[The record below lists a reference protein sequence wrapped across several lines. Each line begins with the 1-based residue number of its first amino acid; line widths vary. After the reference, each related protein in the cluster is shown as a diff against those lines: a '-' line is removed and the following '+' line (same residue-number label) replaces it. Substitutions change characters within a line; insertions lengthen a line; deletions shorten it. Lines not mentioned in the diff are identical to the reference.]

1 MHDNI
6 GIETRCLSLWSAVVS
21 ALQARV
27 SSVNRYVPEAN
38 SRIACELLSDE
49 AVQIK
54 HASANKSLIASLDL
68 HAHSIQ
74 LNKFEGSAAEQHAS
88 EHDLP
93 LSMLAD
99 GELYVTDG
107 QQLLADPVEVAKFLM
122 SALLNQAPTSV
133 VA

>member
-1 MHDNI
+1 MHNNA
-6 GIETRCLSLWSAVVS
+6 GIEKRCRALWSEVVS
-21 ALQARV
+21 ALENRV
-27 SSVNRYVPEAN
+27 TSVNRYVPEAK
-38 SRIACELLSDE
+38 SHIACEMLSGD

-54 HASANKSLIASLDL
+54 QDAANRSLVASLDL
-68 HAHSIQ
+68 NAHAIQ
-74 LNKFEGSAAEQHAS
+74 LNKFEGPTAEKHQ

-93 LSMLAD
+93 LSMLGD

-122 SALLNQAPTSV
+122 SALLNQNATA

>member
-1 MHDNI
+1 MHNNI
-6 GIETRCLSLWSAVVS
+6 GIENRCRTLWSEVVS
-21 ALQARV
+21 ALENRV
-27 SSVNRYVPEAN
+27 TSVNRYVPEAK
-38 SRIACELLSDE
+38 SRIACEMLSGE

-54 HASANKSLIASLDL
+54 QDAANRSLVASLDL
-68 HAHSIQ
+68 KAHSIQ
-74 LNKFEGSAAEQHAS
+74 LNRFEGSAAEKHE

-93 LSMLAD
+93 LSMLGD

-122 SALLNQAPTSV
+122 SALLNQSATA